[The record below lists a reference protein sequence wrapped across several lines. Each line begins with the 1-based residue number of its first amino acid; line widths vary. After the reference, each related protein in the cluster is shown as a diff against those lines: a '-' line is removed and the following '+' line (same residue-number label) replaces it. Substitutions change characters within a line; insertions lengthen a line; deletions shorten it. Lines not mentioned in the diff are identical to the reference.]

1 MEYENRG
8 GSSFQCLSL
17 IFHVEY
23 RGGETRE
30 IRGCECG
37 VIRDLLT
44 VPVVVLRPLVHDRL

>member
-44 VPVVVLRPLVHDRL
+44 VSVVVLRPLVHDRL